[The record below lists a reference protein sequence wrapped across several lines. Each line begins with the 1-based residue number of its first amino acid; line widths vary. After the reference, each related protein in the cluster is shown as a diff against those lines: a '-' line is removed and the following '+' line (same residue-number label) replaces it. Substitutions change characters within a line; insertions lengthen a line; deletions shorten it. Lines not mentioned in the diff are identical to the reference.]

1 MKEEKC
7 DVVDI
12 WEVLGKR
19 WSLHILKNLSTNGII
34 RFNELKRLIPEISST
49 VLSQRLLELER
60 EGLISRKIYSEV
72 PVRVEYSLTPRTKEL
87 ETILQQLNDWINKW
101 KVYEKR
107 KEIKSVTI
115 DHFKICSHT
124 IKIMKK
130 LIPTGRASNPLIYYI
145 FCNSLF

>member
-60 EGLISRKIYSEV
+60 EGLISKKIYSEI

-87 ETILQQLNDWINKW
+87 ETILQQLNDWINRW
-101 KVYEKR
+101 KGYEKR
-107 KEIKSVTI
+107 KETKSMTATTLE
-115 DHFKICSHT
+115 S
-124 IKIMKK
+124 
-130 LIPTGRASNPLIYYI
+130 AST
-145 FCNSLF
+145 S

>member
-1 MKEEKC
+1 VLMKEEKC

-19 WSLHILKNLSTNGII
+19 WSLHILKNLSTNGTV

-49 VLSQRLLELER
+49 ILSQRLLELER
-60 EGLISRKIYSEV
+60 EGLISKKIYSEI

-87 ETILQQLNDWINKW
+87 ETILQQLSDWISKW

-107 KEIKSVTI
+107 KEIKNRTTTTMSE
-115 DHFKICSHT
+115 SA
-124 IKIMKK
+124 
-130 LIPTGRASNPLIYYI
+130 PTS
-145 FCNSLF
+145 

>member
-19 WSLHILKNLSTNGII
+19 WSLHILKNLNTNGII

-49 VLSQRLLELER
+49 VLSQRLLVLER
-60 EGLISRKIYSEV
+60 EGLLSKKIYSEI

-87 ETILQQLNDWINKW
+87 ETILQQLNDWINRW
-101 KVYEKR
+101 KGYEKR
-107 KEIKSVTI
+107 KEIKSVTATTTLN
-115 DHFKICSHT
+115 S
-124 IKIMKK
+124 
-130 LIPTGRASNPLIYYI
+130 AST
-145 FCNSLF
+145 S

>member
-19 WSLHILKNLSTNGII
+19 WSLHILKNLSINGTV

-60 EGLISRKIYSEV
+60 EGLISKKIYSEIH
-72 PVRVEYSLTPRTKEL
+72 VRVDYSLTPRTKEL
-87 ETILQQLNDWINKW
+87 EAILQQLSDWISKW
-101 KVYEKR
+101 KAYEKR
-107 KEIKSVTI
+107 KEIKNRTTTTTMS
-115 DHFKICSHT
+115 KSA
-124 IKIMKK
+124 
-130 LIPTGRASNPLIYYI
+130 PTS
-145 FCNSLF
+145 

>member
-34 RFNELKRLIPEISST
+34 RFNELKRLIPDISST
-49 VLSQRLLELER
+49 VLSQRLLELEM
-60 EGLISRKIYSEV
+60 EGLISKKIYSEI

-87 ETILQQLNDWINKW
+87 ETILQQLNDWINRW
-101 KVYEKR
+101 EGYEKR
-107 KEIKSVTI
+107 KEIKGVTA
-115 DHFKICSHT
+115 T
-124 IKIMKK
+124 ISKS
-130 LIPTGRASNPLIYYI
+130 AST
-145 FCNSLF
+145 S

>member
-19 WSLHILKNLSTNGII
+19 WSLHILKNLSTNGTV

-60 EGLISRKIYSEV
+60 EGLISKKIYSEI

-87 ETILQQLNDWINKW
+87 ETILQQLSDWINKW

-107 KEIKSVTI
+107 KEIKNRTTTTTS
-115 DHFKICSHT
+115 
-124 IKIMKK
+124 
-130 LIPTGRASNPLIYYI
+130 
-145 FCNSLF
+145 

>member
-12 WEVLGKR
+12 WEVLGRR

-60 EGLISRKIYSEV
+60 EGLISKKIYSEI

-87 ETILQQLNDWINKW
+87 ETILQQLSDWINKW

-107 KEIKSVTI
+107 KDIKSVTTTI
-115 DHFKICSHT
+115 SKSAHT
-124 IKIMKK
+124 
-130 LIPTGRASNPLIYYI
+130 L
-145 FCNSLF
+145 

>member
-34 RFNELKRLIPEISST
+34 RFNELKRLIPDISST
-49 VLSQRLLELER
+49 VLSQRLLELEM
-60 EGLISRKIYSEV
+60 EGLISKKIYSEI

-101 KVYEKR
+101 KAYEKR
-107 KEIKSVTI
+107 KEIKNVTA
-115 DHFKICSHT
+115 T
-124 IKIMKK
+124 ISKSAPI
-130 LIPTGRASNPLIYYI
+130 S
-145 FCNSLF
+145 

>member
-34 RFNELKRLIPEISST
+34 RFNELKRLIPDISST

-60 EGLISRKIYSEV
+60 EGLISKKIYSEI

-101 KVYEKR
+101 KAYEKR
-107 KEIKSVTI
+107 KEIKSVTAT
-115 DHFKICSHT
+115 KS
-124 IKIMKK
+124 KSA
-130 LIPTGRASNPLIYYI
+130 PTS
-145 FCNSLF
+145 

>member
-12 WEVLGKR
+12 WEILGKR

-60 EGLISRKIYSEV
+60 EGLISKKIYSEI

-87 ETILQQLNDWINKW
+87 ETILQQLNDWINRW
-101 KVYEKR
+101 KGYEKR
-107 KEIKSVTI
+107 KEIKGVTA
-115 DHFKICSHT
+115 T
-124 IKIMKK
+124 ISKS
-130 LIPTGRASNPLIYYI
+130 AST
-145 FCNSLF
+145 S

>member
-19 WSLHILKNLSTNGII
+19 WSLHILKNLSINGII

-60 EGLISRKIYSEV
+60 EGLISKKIYSEI

-87 ETILQQLNDWINKW
+87 ETILQQLNDWINRW
-101 KVYEKR
+101 KGYEKR
-107 KEIKSVTI
+107 KEIKSVTATTLN
-115 DHFKICSHT
+115 S
-124 IKIMKK
+124 
-130 LIPTGRASNPLIYYI
+130 AST
-145 FCNSLF
+145 S

>member
-19 WSLHILKNLSTNGII
+19 WSLHILKNLSTNGIV

-60 EGLISRKIYSEV
+60 EGLISKKIYSEI

-87 ETILQQLNDWINKW
+87 ETILQQLNDWINRW
-101 KVYEKR
+101 KGYEKR
-107 KEIKSVTI
+107 KEIKGVTA
-115 DHFKICSHT
+115 T
-124 IKIMKK
+124 ISKS
-130 LIPTGRASNPLIYYI
+130 AST
-145 FCNSLF
+145 S

>member
-60 EGLISRKIYSEV
+60 EGLISKKIYSEI

-87 ETILQQLNDWINKW
+87 ETILQQLNDWINRW
-101 KVYEKR
+101 KGYEKR
-107 KEIKSVTI
+107 KEIKGVTA
-115 DHFKICSHT
+115 T
-124 IKIMKK
+124 ISKS
-130 LIPTGRASNPLIYYI
+130 AST
-145 FCNSLF
+145 S

>member
-19 WSLHILKNLSTNGII
+19 WSLHILKNLSINGTV

-60 EGLISRKIYSEV
+60 EGLISKKIYSEI
-72 PVRVEYSLTPRTKEL
+72 PIRVEYSLTSRTKEL
-87 ETILQQLNDWINKW
+87 ETILQQLGDWISKW
-101 KVYEKR
+101 KVHEKR
-107 KEIKSVTI
+107 KELKNRTTTMSKSA
-115 DHFKICSHT
+115 
-124 IKIMKK
+124 
-130 LIPTGRASNPLIYYI
+130 PTS
-145 FCNSLF
+145 